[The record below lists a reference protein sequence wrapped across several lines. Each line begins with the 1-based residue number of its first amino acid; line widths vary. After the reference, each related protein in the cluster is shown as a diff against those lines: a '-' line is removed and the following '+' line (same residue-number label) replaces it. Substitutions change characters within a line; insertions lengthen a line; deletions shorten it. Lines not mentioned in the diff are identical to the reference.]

1 MASVTQ
7 ADIDRI
13 VATVA
18 AEDTAADSI
27 IALVNG
33 LTQFIRDHAT
43 DSTALL
49 AAADAAD
56 AKTAEI
62 VAAVAANTPV
72 QPAQLAAKKK

>member
-1 MASVTQ
+1 MANVTQ
-7 ADIDRI
+7 ADIDRV
-13 VATVA
+13 VATIT
-18 AEDTAADSI
+18 AEDSAADSI

-72 QPAQLAAKKK
+72 SAGQLAASKK